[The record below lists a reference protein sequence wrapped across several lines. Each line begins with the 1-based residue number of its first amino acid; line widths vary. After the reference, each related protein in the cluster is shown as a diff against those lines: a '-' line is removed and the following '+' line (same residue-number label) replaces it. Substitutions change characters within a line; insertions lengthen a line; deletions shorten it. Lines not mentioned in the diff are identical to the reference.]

1 MSSKAEII
9 EQLTAAVTNG
19 RTDILRSII
28 SAVEKGTCGSVRIS
42 SDVVRLCQDTIPN
55 ILPFFK
61 MLFMKTVIDI
71 SYGLYFSENG

>member
-1 MSSKAEII
+1 MSSKAEIV

-42 SDVVRLCQDTIPN
+42 SDVVKLCQDIMYL
-55 ILPFFK
+55 IYSQFLK
-61 MLFMKTVIDI
+61 L
-71 SYGLYFSENG
+71 

>member
-1 MSSKAEII
+1 MSSKAEIV

-42 SDVVRLCQDTIPN
+42 SDVVRLCQDIMYL
-55 ILPFFK
+55 IYSQFLK
-61 MLFMKTVIDI
+61 C
-71 SYGLYFSENG
+71 Y